1 MSNNLDKNLGPNF
14 SMDISDTDTTLSF
27 VQKFH
32 SQAYPDNEVLVKN
45 TSASEKGYEDRGLVS
60 HTVESIMSGNALY
73 RDPSIP
79 LVAYNRLTSSS
90 LDSQLAFAA
99 DYAANNGDKN
109 VPDEQKFSF
118 PNPTYTGKKDD
129 QRFVTGQ
136 GAFESA
142 VASSVLGTSYAPG
155 YFQQKAESYKY
166 LMKNNTEFDNGED
179 SSPDGEP
186 YSIDPDATSL
196 GSAVNGFPAAFV
208 GDLNQ
213 EQKKVYE
220 DLIFKLNS
228 NGNIEVSG
236 KAQIFYINANA
247 KDKKTLS
254 EYNDYGYSDGTTRK
268 LKTVEKFLD
277 LPDDNTSAFYPSLS
291 LMLCLLELTS
301 SNGIYL
307 SGGFGTHRGSNLVQA
322 FMTNMDQST
331 LSVTD
336 HAFGRG
342 FDIMLIGST
351 KDSRKSLESL
361 ISKPIEWKEQFEVFL
376 SKLSSLPVYLQPDS
390 IVFGRECFM
399 QYLNP
404 EDDPNR
410 SKIKEI
416 LLNKFPG
423 LGKHISF
430 GTDKEGSTHSNHV
443 HMSFGWSRAG
453 NPNSMLQT
461 GNSDAPATGIV
472 TGTSPIAIDE
482 KTKNEYLQIG
492 TKNYEGDNQSSIEP
506 KKMADL
512 LVATGLY
519 NIEEIATIVGIMK
532 RESSIRP
539 GAWNTAGAMGLMQ
552 IVFNDGTGWEDEK
565 LPVPHGNSVNKK
577 NGTITGYLLRNKN
590 YTSDQASKGK
600 QWNVT
605 TVDNI
610 FWYPINQISIM
621 AYQMK
626 VYYSQEKYK
635 DAGQRKSSESK
646 TLWSNWGDGP
656 WGRGSNQMPYG
667 VLSSVSRN
675 TVQLVY
681 EYLGGNWATDFFSW
695 GAVALVD
702 ETAQIKRPINDAA
715 TQALAIKDEDG
726 KIKSWKGAPYRNY
739 FDYYL
744 WFIGPEKILKG
755 NSPRL
760 HYPNSLSAV
769 QAIIS
774 SSH

>member
-1 MSNNLDKNLGPNF
+1 MSNNLEKNLGPNF

-99 DYAANNGDKN
+99 DYSASTSADKN
-109 VPDEQKFSF
+109 LPDSQKFSF
-118 PNPTYTGKKDD
+118 PNANYTGNKDD

-142 VASSVLGTSYAPG
+142 VASSVLGTAYAPG
-155 YFQQKAESYKY
+155 YFQQKAESYKH
-166 LMKNNTEFDNGED
+166 LMKNNTELYGEQD
-179 SSPDGEP
+179 GTVDGEP
-186 YSIDPDATSL
+186 YVIDPDATSL
-196 GSAVNGFPAAFV
+196 GAAVNGFPAAFV

-213 EQKKVYE
+213 EQKMVYE

-228 NGNIEVSG
+228 NGNIEISG

-247 KDKKTLS
+247 KDKTTLS
-254 EYNDYGYSDGTTRK
+254 EYNDYGYSEGTTRK

-291 LMLCLLELTS
+291 LMLSLLELTS

-307 SGGFGTHRGSNLVQA
+307 SGGFGTHRGSNLVEA
-322 FMTNMDQST
+322 FMTNMDKST

-342 FDIMLIGST
+342 FDIFTIGST
-351 KDSRKSLESL
+351 KDTKKNLESL
-361 ISKPIEWKEQFEVFL
+361 VSKPIEWKEQFEILL

-390 IVFGRECFM
+390 IVFGKECFM
-399 QYLNP
+399 QYINP

-416 LLNKFPG
+416 LMNKFPG

-443 HMSFGWSRAG
+443 HISFGWSRAG

-461 GNSDAPATGIV
+461 GNSDAPATDIV
-472 TGTSPIAIDE
+472 TGTSPIQIDE
-482 KTKNEYLQIG
+482 KTKTEYLKIG
-492 TKNYEGDNQSSIEP
+492 TKNYEGDNQTDVEP
-506 KKMADL
+506 KNMANL
-512 LVATGLY
+512 LVATGLF
-519 NIEEIATIVGIMK
+519 NIEEIATIVGIMQ
-532 RESSIRP
+532 RESNLHP
-539 GAWNTAGAMGLMQ
+539 GSWNTAGAMGLMQ
-552 IVFNDGTGWEDEK
+552 IVLNDKTGWEDER
-565 LPVPHGNSVNKK
+565 LPVPYGNSTNKK
-577 NGTITGYLLRNKN
+577 NGTISGYLLRNKQ

-600 QWNVT
+600 PWNVT

-610 FWYPINQISIM
+610 FWYPINQIAIM
-621 AYQMK
+621 AYQMR
-626 VYYSQEKYK
+626 VYYSQDKYA
-635 DAGQRKSSESK
+635 DAGQRKSSVSK
-646 TLWSNWGDGP
+646 ALWANWGDGA
-656 WGRGSNQMPYG
+656 WGRANNQMPYG

-675 TVQLVY
+675 TVKLIY
-681 EYLGGNWATDFFSW
+681 EHLGGNWEEYFKW

-702 ETAQIKRPINDAA
+702 ETPQVKRPLNDTA
-715 TQALAIKDEDG
+715 TQALAVKDQND
-726 KIKSWKGAPYRNY
+726 KIISWKAAPYRNY

-755 NSPRL
+755 NTARL
-760 HYPNSLSAV
+760 YYPNSLTEVNS
-769 QAIIS
+769 IIS